1 MQININYKAT
11 KGRGARRSKFRKVSK
26 KVERERERV
35 KSKWNEC
42 LNLLCCL
49 NYVRIYIFLF
59 KSRVKITIPTVP
71 SKRRINIFEVS
82 ATSPKKKKKKE
93 RRGE

>member
-26 KVERERERV
+26 KVERERERERV

-42 LNLLCCL
+42 LNLLCL

-82 ATSPKKKKKKE
+82 ATSPKKKKKE